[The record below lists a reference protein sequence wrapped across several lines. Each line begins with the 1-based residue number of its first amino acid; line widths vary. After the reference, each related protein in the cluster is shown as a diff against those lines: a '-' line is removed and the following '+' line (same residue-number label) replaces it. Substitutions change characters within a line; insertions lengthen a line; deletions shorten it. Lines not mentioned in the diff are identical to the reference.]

1 VRERIDAYLQL
12 IRFDRPVG
20 WLLLLWPCWWG
31 LWLAAGGTP
40 PLGVLVIFSLGVWL
54 TRSGGCIANDLADRW
69 LDPQVARTQ
78 ARPLATGRVS
88 RTEALLLL
96 AGLMLVAFGL
106 VLLTNR
112 LTVYLSFA
120 ALALALSYPYLKR
133 WTYLPQV
140 YLGAAFGMSI
150 PMAYAAVTDSLPPLC
165 WLAFVANVLWS
176 TGYDTLY
183 AMVDR
188 DDDLKAGAK
197 STAILFGDL
206 DLVAVGVLYA
216 SFLLAM
222 GLAGQRA
229 GLGSWYAAGWASRC
243 SSAPGNSGSPA
254 HASLPTRSA
263 RSAWRTTP
271 AWRCGWGWRSTWR
284 GRTTRSLPRYSRPF
298 PHASRGSRPAWA
310 ATQASCRVCSLWRSL
325 LRCSI
330 RPVPTLACRSSSHT
344 AGTVAIARG
353 DPACPRALRDQPGGP
368 WLWVQAPL
376 NAAFIA
382 WCVYAV
388 EVLREGVESA
398 NSPLVTIPRL
408 LILALFYEF
417 VFPAAVDDVPSRM
430 RVFRHAAAACNLVA
444 FVALMI
450 SWLRM

>member
-1 VRERIDAYLQL
+1 MSQARRRPPEPRKPPRPAPPAAAREYLPLLARWLKPRERERIDAYLAL

-40 PLGVLVIFSLGVWL
+40 PIGILVIFSLGVWL

-69 LDPQVARTQ
+69 LDPQVTRTRE
-78 ARPLATGRVS
+78 RPLATGRVS
-88 RTEALLLL
+88 RKEALLLL

-112 LTVYLSFA
+112 LTVYLSVA

-150 PMAYAAVTDSLPPLC
+150 PMAYAAVTNTFPPLC
-165 WLAFVANVLWS
+165 WLAFVANVFWS

-216 SFLLAM
+216 CFLLAM
-222 GLAGQRA
+222 ALAGQRA
-229 GLGSWYAAGWASRC
+229 GLGHWYAAGWTIALVI
-243 SSAPGNSGSPA
+243 SAVQ
-254 HASLPTRSA
+254 LWLA
-263 RSAWRTTP
+263 RSRKP
-271 AWRCGWGWRSTWR
+271 A
-284 GRTTRSLPRYSRPF
+284 
-298 PHASRGSRPAWA
+298 
-310 ATQASCRVCSLWRSL
+310 
-325 LRCSI
+325 
-330 RPVPTLACRSSSHT
+330 
-344 AGTVAIARG
+344 
-353 DPACPRALRDQPGGP
+353 D
-368 WLWVQAPL
+368 
-376 NAAFIA
+376 
-382 WCVYAV
+382 
-388 EVLREGVESA
+388 
-398 NSPLVTIPRL
+398 
-408 LILALFYEF
+408 
-417 VFPAAVDDVPSRM
+417 
-430 RVFRHAAAACNLVA
+430 VFRAFRVA
-444 FVALMI
+444 
-450 SWLRM
+450 

>member
-1 VRERIDAYLQL
+1 VTDQRRRPPQARRAGPPRPPAAAQFDYLPRLARWLKPAQRERLDAYLQL

-31 LWLAAGGTP
+31 LWIAAKGTP
-40 PLGVLVIFSLGVWL
+40 PIGTLVIFTLGVWL

-78 ARPLATGRVS
+78 GRPLATGRVS
-88 RTEALLLL
+88 RKEALLLL

-112 LTVYLSFA
+112 LTVYLSFG

-150 PMAYAAVTDSLPPLC
+150 PMAFAAVTNSLPPLC
-165 WLAFVANVLWS
+165 WLLFVANVLWS

-229 GLGSWYAAGWASRC
+229 GLGQWYAAGWGLALLV
-243 SSAPGNSGSPA
+243 SGWQ
-254 HASLPTRSA
+254 LWLA
-263 RSAWRTTP
+263 RSREPPDAFR
-271 AWRCGWGWRSTWR
+271 AFRMAH
-284 GRTTRSLPRYSRPF
+284 F
-298 PHASRGSRPAWA
+298 
-310 ATQASCRVCSLWRSL
+310 
-325 LRCSI
+325 
-330 RPVPTLACRSSSHT
+330 
-344 AGTVAIARG
+344 AG
-353 DPACPRALRDQPGGP
+353 
-368 WLWVQAPL
+368 
-376 NAAFIA
+376 
-382 WCVYAV
+382 
-388 EVLREGVESA
+388 
-398 NSPLVTIPRL
+398 
-408 LILALFYEF
+408 LALWAGI
-417 VFPAAVDDVPSRM
+417 VVDLAAG
-430 RVFRHAAAACNLVA
+430 
-444 FVALMI
+444 
-450 SWLRM
+450 